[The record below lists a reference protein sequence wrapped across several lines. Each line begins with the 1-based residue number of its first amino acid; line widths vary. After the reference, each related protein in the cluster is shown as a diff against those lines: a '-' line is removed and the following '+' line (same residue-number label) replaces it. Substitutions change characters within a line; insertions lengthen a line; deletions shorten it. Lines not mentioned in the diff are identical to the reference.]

1 MTADDHA
8 TGPGSREAYLGRVF
22 DIRDRHVLV
31 TGAASGLGQAIAEA
45 MVDAGAAVT
54 LVDRDADALRRLAGA
69 LAARNPTVEHLVCD
83 VADAAAVQATV
94 EAATARF
101 GTLDVAFVNAG
112 IAGAPRTDDESRRLE
127 RVQLDDWDRVLAVNL
142 TGALNTMRAAAA
154 VMRPRRSGRIIVT
167 ASTAGLRADPMVGY
181 PYVAS
186 KAAIVNVVRQAALD
200 LAPDQ
205 IRVNAIAPGPFRT
218 NIGGKRPRS
227 AEAEALW
234 ASTIPLGRMADPE
247 EIKGL
252 ALLLASPASSFMTG
266 AVFPVD
272 GGALALSHAH

>member
-1 MTADDHA
+1 MTAHDDA
-8 TGPGSREAYLGRVF
+8 TGTNGREAYLGRVF

-45 MVDAGAAVT
+45 MVDAGAVVT
-54 LVDRDADALRRLAGA
+54 LVDRDADPLRELADRLAG
-69 LAARNPTVEHLVCD
+69 RSGTVEHALCD
-83 VADAAAVQATV
+83 VADASAVRATV

-101 GTLDVAFVNAG
+101 GGLDVAFVNAG

-127 RVQLDDWDRVLAVNL
+127 RVQLDDWERVIGVNL

-154 VMRPRRSGRIIVT
+154 VMRPRRSGRIVVT

-227 AEAEALW
+227 AEAEATW
-234 ASTIPLGRMADPE
+234 ARTIPLGRMADPE

-272 GGALALSHAH
+272 GGALALSHTI

>member
-1 MTADDHA
+1 MTSTDHTA
-8 TGPGSREAYLGRVF
+8 ESDARTAYLGRVF

-45 MVDAGAAVT
+45 MVDAGANVT
-54 LVDRDADALRRLAGA
+54 LVDRDAAPLRELAETLTGRGA
-69 LAARNPTVEHLVCD
+69 TVTHAVCD
-83 VADAAAVQATV
+83 VADADAVEATV
-94 EAATARF
+94 TEAANRF
-101 GTLDVAFVNAG
+101 DGLDVAFVNAG
-112 IAGAPRTDDESRRLE
+112 IPGAPRTDAESRRLE
-127 RVQLDDWDRVLAVNL
+127 RVQLDDWERVIGVNL
-142 TGALNTMRAAAA
+142 TGALNTMRAAAS

-218 NIGGKRPRS
+218 NIGGKRPRTPES
-227 AEAEALW
+227 EAVW
-234 ASTIPLGRMADPE
+234 ARTIPLGRMADPE

-272 GGALALSHAH
+272 GGALALSHAL